1 LADEDPPVEGTSSG
15 AMTVADVISLRRS
28 KAAGD
33 AERRR
38 LALDAGGARE
48 ETRNL
53 RDVSDASRTVPARAL
68 RAV

>member
-33 AERRR
+33 A
-38 LALDAGGARE
+38 
-48 ETRNL
+48 
-53 RDVSDASRTVPARAL
+53 
-68 RAV
+68 